1 MHVPNPLG
9 GVPLILRDVD
19 TKNLRKGELLLDY
32 TSSDLYFVDKETG
45 QKERLADSIYKS
57 IVDAKVENSKILIT
71 CSDGGS
77 EAATPA
83 IEDRKMNQW
92 FVNIVKREEQK
103 EETASE

>member
-9 GVPLILRDVD
+9 GVPLVLRDVD
-19 TKNLRKGELLLDY
+19 TKNLRRGELLLDY
-32 TSSDLYFVDKETG
+32 TNSDLYFVDKETG

-71 CSDGGS
+71 CSDSGP
-77 EAATPA
+77 ETATPA

-92 FVNIVKREEQK
+92 FMNIIKREEK
-103 EETASE
+103 EKETVSE